1 MQFGLDSVFQRY
13 DMSNEQPGQILLG
26 LSDTQGM
33 G

>member
-13 DMSNEQPGQILLG
+13 DMSNEQHRQILLG
-26 LSDTQGM
+26 LTDTQGM